1 MANKHLVDR
10 IGDRKVIASISG
22 GKDSAAMSLYL
33 RELGIDHELVFMDT
47 GWEHPD
53 TYAYLRYILPN
64 VLGPIRWLRAPRQM
78 EELIIH
84 KGMFPSRIRRF
95 CTDELKVKPLQKHL
109 RACMDDGHDVLNVVG
124 IRAEESDARS
134 RLPEWEWQEGFDC
147 EVWRPILRW
156 TLDDVIAI
164 HRRHNLTP
172 NPLYLRGVKRVGCW
186 PCINCS
192 KSEIRFMAESDPHRV
207 VRLRVLENHAG
218 DVARNRHDDRMKTH
232 RSALTRWRSMTID
245 EKINMRAEGGRPK
258 AGPGPFHR
266 PAWFQCP
273 TGEKT
278 AEGKRS
284 GACWPI
290 DKVVEWSKTI
300 RGGKEEDR
308 QELLFANMNDGCMR
322 WGLCDTESGK

>member
-1 MANKHLVDR
+1 
-10 IGDRKVIASISG
+10 
-22 GKDSAAMSLYL
+22 
-33 RELGIDHELVFMDT
+33 
-47 GWEHPD
+47 
-53 TYAYLRYILPN
+53 
-64 VLGPIRWLRAPRQM
+64 
-78 EELIIH
+78 
-84 KGMFPSRIRRF
+84 MFPSRIRRF

-109 RACMDDGHDVLNVVG
+109 QARMDAGDDVLNVVG

-147 EVWRPILRW
+147 QVWRPILRW
-156 TLDDVIAI
+156 TLDDVVAI
-164 HRRHNLTP
+164 HARHGLTP

-192 KSEIRFMAESDPHRV
+192 KSEIRFMAQTDPHRV
-207 VRLRVLENHAG
+207 VRLRVLESNVELIAQQRA
-218 DVARNRHDDRMKTH
+218 ARSGKLLAH
-232 RSALTRWRSMTID
+232 
-245 EKINMRAEGGRPK
+245 P
-258 AGPGPFHR
+258 

-290 DKVVEWSKTI
+290 DRVVAWAKTI

-308 QELLFANMNDGCMR
+308 QELLFASMNDGCMR
-322 WGLCDTESGK
+322 WGLCDTGAGK

>member
-10 IGDRKVIASISG
+10 IGDRKVIASVSG

-33 RELGIDHELVFMDT
+33 RELGIEHELVFMDT

-53 TYAYLRYILPN
+53 TYAYLRNVLPN
-64 VLGPIRWLRAPRQM
+64 VLGPITWLRAPRQM

-109 RACMDDGHDVLNVVG
+109 RACMDAGQDVLNVVG

-164 HRRHNLTP
+164 HARHGLTP
-172 NPLYLRGVKRVGCW
+172 NPLYLRGAKRVGCW
-186 PCINCS
+186 PCINS
-192 KSEIRFMAESDPHRV
+192 TKSEIRLMATSDPQRV
-207 VRLRVLENHAG
+207 VRLRVLESQVELIAQQRAARSGKQLAHA
-218 DVARNRHDDRMKTH
+218 
-232 RSALTRWRSMTID
+232 
-245 EKINMRAEGGRPK
+245 
-258 AGPGPFHR
+258 

-278 AEGKRS
+278 AEGRRS

-290 DKVVEWSKTI
+290 DKVVAWSKTI
-300 RGGKEEDR
+300 RGGKDEDR
-308 QELLFANMNDGCMR
+308 QERLFSGMNDGCMR
-322 WGLCDTESGK
+322 WGLCDTGSDK